1 MSAGSLVIKP
11 VADLRGGA
19 RDAPIPW
26 GSKYFH
32 FHAIFGQKEGSHTHL
47 GSWRPPGENPRSAT
61 ESIWFFSS
69 LMVFLK
75 GINMISLWIAK
86 NLWLRKSTGLRF
98 IFIRIKWKIFVSYK
112 CQKKL
117 TMHNSCFKNP

>member
-1 MSAGSLVIKP
+1 MIKP
-11 VADLRGGA
+11 VADLKGGA
-19 RDAPIPW
+19 RDGPPW
-26 GSKYFH
+26 GSKFFH
-32 FHAIFGQKEGSHTHL
+32 FHAISPL
-47 GSWRPPGENPRSAT
+47 GKNPRSAT

-69 LMVFLK
+69 LMVFFK
-75 GINMISLWIAK
+75 GINMILLWIAK
-86 NLWLRKSTGLRF
+86 DLWFRKGTGLRF